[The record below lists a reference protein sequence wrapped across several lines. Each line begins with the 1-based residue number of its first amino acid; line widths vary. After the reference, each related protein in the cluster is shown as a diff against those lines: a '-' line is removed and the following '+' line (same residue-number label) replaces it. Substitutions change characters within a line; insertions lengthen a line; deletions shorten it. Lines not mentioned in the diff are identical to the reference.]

1 MYYSAVSA
9 EYVDGYRLRVGFEDG
24 TTAVVD
30 LEPYARRGGVFRKLA
45 DLRFFKRFKINADF
59 GVICWGRRGDVD
71 IAPETL
77 YELAGGARQVARVAE
92 QRAVYGRRRRD
103 LSFKSARTAAGSGG
117 SRRAAARR
125 LESAGR

>member
-30 LEPYARRGGVFRKLA
+30 LAPYTRRAGVFRKLK
-45 DLRFFKRFKINADF
+45 DMEFFRRFKINPDF
-59 GVICWGRRGDVD
+59 GVICWGPHGEVD

-77 YELAGGARQVARVAE
+77 YELAGGRREVPCVAE
-92 QRAVYGRRRRD
+92 ERAIYGQRRSG
-103 LSFKSARTAAGSGG
+103 KKAAD
-117 SRRAAARR
+117 R
-125 LESAGR
+125 